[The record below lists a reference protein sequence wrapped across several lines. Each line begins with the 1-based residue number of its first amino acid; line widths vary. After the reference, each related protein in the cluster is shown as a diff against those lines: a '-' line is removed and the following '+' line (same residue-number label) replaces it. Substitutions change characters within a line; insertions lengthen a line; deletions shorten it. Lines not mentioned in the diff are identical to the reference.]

1 MEIIE
6 LSGYTHEE
14 KREIAKRY
22 LVPRQMERN
31 GVGRSKIEFA
41 DDALDE
47 LIDGY
52 TREAGVRGLEREI
65 GSVCRKVAREF
76 AEGTRKSKR
85 TIRRQTIR
93 DLLGKRRFQ
102 LDIETRV
109 NEPGVATGL
118 AWTPFGGDVLF
129 VEATAYPGDGKL
141 QITGQLG
148 DVMKESAAA
157 ALSYVRS
164 LDGDVPENF
173 FREHDLHIHVP
184 AGAIP
189 KDGPSAGITM
199 ATALAS
205 RATGRAVRA
214 DTAMTGEITLT
225 GQVLPIGGLK
235 EKALA
240 AQRVGINR
248 LIIPRRNEADIDD
261 IPEHLRK
268 RMKFVLV
275 DSEHEVL
282 AAALEKRARRNSR

>member
-1 MEIIE
+1 
-6 LSGYTHEE
+6 
-14 KREIAKRY
+14 
-22 LVPRQMERN
+22 
-31 GVGRSKIEFA
+31 
-41 DDALDE
+41 
-47 LIDGY
+47 
-52 TREAGVRGLEREI
+52 VRGLEREI
-65 GSVCRKVAREF
+65 GSICRKVAREF
-76 AEGTRKSKR
+76 AEGSRKSKR
-85 TIRRQTIR
+85 TIRARTVGE
-93 DLLGKRRFQ
+93 LLGKRRFQ
-102 LDIETRV
+102 PDVQARV
-109 NEPGVATGL
+109 SEPGVATGL

-157 ALSYVRS
+157 ALSYVRT
-164 LDGDVPENF
+164 LDGGVPDNY
-173 FREHDLHIHVP
+173 FREHDVHIHVP

-205 RATGRAVRA
+205 RATGRPVRA

-225 GQVLPIGGLK
+225 GKVLPIGGLK

-240 AQRVGINR
+240 AQRAGINR

-261 IPEHLRK
+261 IPAHLRK

-275 DSEHEVL
+275 DSEDEVL
-282 AAALEKRARRNSR
+282 DAALEKRARRNSS